1 MNMTNPPPTNA
12 NPMKYEDTALMHLAP
27 MPTPVAAVAL
37 HTEATLCSL
46 LMSHAPTAM
55 VTRLRKIVTF
65 LVTFQTY
72 N

>member
-1 MNMTNPPPTNA
+1 
-12 NPMKYEDTALMHLAP
+12 
-27 MPTPVAAVAL
+27 
-37 HTEATLCSL
+37 L